1 VAFST
6 TRTEAGPPGVFEA
19 SGGRSPADLKVGPL
33 LPRLAGYFGAG
44 PRASALPMI
53 LVLGAF
59 SVVPVF
65 FVFRQALANGAAGF
79 SKFFA
84 SPDLLTVIR
93 TTVLFSLG
101 SGAIAMILGPVLAW
115 WAHRLPPNRRWL
127 GVTPFLS
134 VIVPQI
140 AMVTGYVFLLNP
152 SIGYLNV
159 FFRSILGVFG
169 ITLFTGP
176 VNVYSTPWIVIV
188 NSFHMTAFVFLFVR
202 SALAHLN
209 QDIIDA
215 ASTSGA
221 GPVRLFATVV
231 LPIIRPALAYAA
243 ITVLILGLGTFTAPL
258 ILGTPNG
265 IDVLS
270 TKMFTAVS
278 NAPADHALAAA
289 YGLPILIAGIV
300 LLGGQRLLLRDQ
312 SRYVTTGGRN
322 SRPLSQGGVFV
333 QVGLAIYGLIALV
346 LPLAALLLVSFQ
358 PFWSQ
363 NIVASDFTLANFRQV
378 LTTPSLVATMYN
390 SMLYALGAAV
400 IALPLAHICAR
411 IIFRWEKRAFLSGV
425 MDMVVS
431 IPLGIPAGIFG
442 VGFLVLFTETPI
454 RLYGNGFGVVLVYVA
469 VVLPFATRLQL
480 AALGNL
486 GTELHSVAAACGA
499 GLMRR
504 ILTVD
509 IPLLRTS
516 FGASA
521 ALIVVLASHEFSAS
535 IFIVSVKTQVMGTQ
549 LYELFNYSS
558 YSAAA
563 AMAVVMCLITVVG
576 VCLAFFTGGAG
587 ALNRAEGGH

>member
-1 VAFST
+1 MVLAT
-6 TRTEAGPPGVFEA
+6 TKADSLPGGPGAPGLNT
-19 SGGRSPADLKVGPL
+19 SGLQVGPL
-33 LPRLAGYFGAG
+33 LPRLAGYFSAG
-44 PRASALPMI
+44 PRGSALLMI
-53 LVLGAF
+53 IVIGAF

-65 FVFRQALANGAAGF
+65 FVFRQALANNAAGF
-79 SKFFA
+79 QKFFA
-84 SPDLLTVIR
+84 SPDLGSVIA
-93 TTVLFSLG
+93 TTVMFSLG
-101 SGAIAMILGPVLAW
+101 SGAIAMALGPILAW
-115 WAHRLPPNRRWL
+115 WAHRLPPGRRWL

-134 VIVPQI
+134 IIVPQI

-159 FFRSILGVFG
+159 IFRTVFG
-169 ITLFTGP
+169 IDSFSGP
-176 VNVYSTPWIVIV
+176 VNVYSVPWIVIV

-221 GPVRLFATVV
+221 GPVRLYLTVV

-243 ITVLILGLGTFTAPL
+243 ITVLVLGLGTFTAPL

-270 TKMFTAVS
+270 TKMYTAVANS
-278 NAPADHALAAA
+278 PADPALAAA
-289 YGLPILIAGIV
+289 YGLPILIAGIL

-312 SRYVTTGGRN
+312 ARYVTTGGRN
-322 SRPLSQGGVFV
+322 SRPLSQGGLLT
-333 QVGLAIYGLIALV
+333 QIGLAVYGLIALV
-346 LPLAALLLVSFQ
+346 LPLGALLLVSLQ

-363 NIVASDFTLANFRQV
+363 NVVVSDFTLDNFRQV
-378 LTTPSLVATMYN
+378 LTTPSLVGTMRN
-390 SMLYALGAAV
+390 SLIYAAGAAV

-411 IIFRWEKRAFLSGV
+411 IIFRREKRAFLSGV
-425 MDMVVS
+425 MDLIVS
-431 IPLGIPAGIFG
+431 IPIGIPAGIFG
-442 VGFLVLFTETPI
+442 VGFLVLFTETPV
-454 RLYGNGFGVVLVYVA
+454 RLYGQGVGVIIVYVA
-469 VVLPFATRLQL
+469 IVLPFATRLQL
-480 AALGNL
+480 SALANL

-535 IFIVSVKTQVMGTQ
+535 IFIVSVNTQVMGTQ

-558 YSAAA
+558 YAAAA

-576 VCLAFFTGGAG
+576 VCLAFFVGGAG
-587 ALNRAEGGH
+587 AFNRA